1 MDVVFRMRG
10 GQIAKGPTRYKV
22 RRVETEDMLFLG
34 PAENATAER
43 IWWYCRRLQT
53 LVCRVSNVLKTV

>member
-10 GQIAKGPTRYKV
+10 GQIPKGPARYKM
-22 RRVETEDMLFLG
+22 RRAETEDMLFLG

-43 IWWYCRRLQT
+43 IR
-53 LVCRVSNVLKTV
+53 